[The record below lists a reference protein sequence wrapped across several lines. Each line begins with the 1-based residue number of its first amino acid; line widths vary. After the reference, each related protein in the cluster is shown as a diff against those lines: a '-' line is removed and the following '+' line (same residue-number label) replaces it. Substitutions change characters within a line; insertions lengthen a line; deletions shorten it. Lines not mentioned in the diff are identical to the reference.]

1 MMRVLRWSRLGLF
14 VALALVLVLSALSFQ
29 ASWVMAQGQTHV
41 VQPGETLFRIALR
54 YGVTVQ
60 ALSAANNITDPTR
73 IYAGQTLVI
82 PDAAAAPAQ
91 PTAANPAPA
100 VNPAPPANA
109 SPVYYTVQVGDTLN
123 IIARKFN
130 ITWQDLANAN
140 QIADANHIVPGQQL
154 VIPGTTAPG
163 SSATVPDIPAQPA
176 APTPIPPTAVPPAA
190 APAQPAANGVRTH
203 VVQPGEGLAAIGRA
217 YGVSWPTIAAANNI
231 ADPNTIYPG
240 MVLKIPASDIN
251 PTTMGNSEG
260 LPPGPNPPS
269 TSGKSIVVSLHEQ
282 RVYAFENGSLVRNV
296 LVSTGLPG
304 TPTIQGDFKV
314 YVKYTA
320 QLMTGPGYYL
330 PGVPW
335 VMYFFEGYSFHGT
348 YWHHNWGHPMSHG
361 CVNMPTNEALWLYK
375 WADIGTPVHVQW

>member
-1 MMRVLRWSRLGLF
+1 MRVLRWTRLGLLI
-14 VALALVLVLSALSFQ
+14 ALAFVLVLSTLSFQ
-29 ASWVMAQGQTHV
+29 ASRVTAQGQTHV

-54 YGVTVQ
+54 YGVTVE
-60 ALSAANNITDPTR
+60 ALAAANNIADPTH

-82 PDAAAAPAQ
+82 PDTMAAPTQAAPAN
-91 PTAANPAPA
+91 PAPAANPAPPTSA
-100 VNPAPPANA
+100 A
-109 SPVYYTVQVGDTLN
+109 PVYYTVQVGDTLN

-130 ITWQDLANAN
+130 ITWQDLASAN
-140 QIADANHIVPGQQL
+140 NLADANHIVPGQQL
-154 VIPGTTAPG
+154 VIPGASAPG
-163 SSATVPDIPAQPA
+163 GSATVPDIPAQPA
-176 APTPIPPTAVPPAA
+176 APTPIPPTAVLPAA
-190 APAQPAANGVRTH
+190 APAQAAANGVRTH

-240 MVLKIPASDIN
+240 MVLQIPASDIN

-269 TSGKSIVVSLHEQ
+269 TSGKSIMVSLHEQ
-282 RVYAFENGSLVRNV
+282 RVYAYENGTLVRNV

-304 TPTIQGDFKV
+304 TPTIQGDFKI

-335 VMYFFEGYSFHGT
+335 VMYFYQGYSLHGT

-361 CVNMPTNEALWLYK
+361 CVNMPTNEALWLYN

>member
-1 MMRVLRWSRLGLF
+1 
-14 VALALVLVLSALSFQ
+14 
-29 ASWVMAQGQTHV
+29 
-41 VQPGETLFRIALR
+41 
-54 YGVTVQ
+54 
-60 ALSAANNITDPTR
+60 
-73 IYAGQTLVI
+73 
-82 PDAAAAPAQ
+82 
-91 PTAANPAPA
+91 
-100 VNPAPPANA
+100 
-109 SPVYYTVQVGDTLN
+109 VYYTVQVGDTLN

-130 ITWQDLANAN
+130 VGWQDLANAN

-154 VIPGTTAPG
+154 IIPGTTAPG
-163 SSATVPDIPAQPA
+163 SSATVPDIPVQPA

-203 VVQPGEGLAAIGRA
+203 VVQRGEGLAAIGRA

-240 MVLKIPASDIN
+240 MVLKIPSSDIN
-251 PTTMGNSEG
+251 PTTMGNSVG
-260 LPPGPNPPS
+260 VPPGPNPPS
-269 TSGKSIVVSLHEQ
+269 TSGKTIVVSLHEQ
-282 RVYAFENGSLVRNV
+282 RVYAYENGSLVRNV

-335 VMYFFEGYSFHGT
+335 VMYFFQGYSFHGT
-348 YWHHNWGHPMSHG
+348 YWHHNWGRPMSHG
-361 CVNMPTNEALWLYK
+361 CVNMPTNEALWLPL
-375 WADIGTPVHVQW
+375 ANSGRRFSSSGSPAVTTGVPCASAQPE